1 MSPSMPKSKGATL
14 LAVAVVVVILL
25 AVGWTFPT
33 WIVLL
38 LVIVALFMCATICH
52 GHFKKAREEGFSGW
66 EICTLH
72 RALSHLPPLPGE
84 CGGGGVGRRGAPG
97 GVRGAAP
104 GVPVAPADAAPHQV
118 PALRPGAQAVAPLWS
133 KGKNQA
139 TKVNRWSI

>member
-66 EICTLH
+66 EICTGRSPTCHLCLESVAEGEWGGGAH
-72 RALSHLPPLPGE
+72 RAACAARHREYLLHLPTPHPIRCLHCDQVLRLWRP
-84 CGGGGVGRRGAPG
+84 CGLKAR
-97 GVRGAAP
+97 
-104 GVPVAPADAAPHQV
+104 
-118 PALRPGAQAVAPLWS
+118 
-133 KGKNQA
+133 
-139 TKVNRWSI
+139 TKQPR